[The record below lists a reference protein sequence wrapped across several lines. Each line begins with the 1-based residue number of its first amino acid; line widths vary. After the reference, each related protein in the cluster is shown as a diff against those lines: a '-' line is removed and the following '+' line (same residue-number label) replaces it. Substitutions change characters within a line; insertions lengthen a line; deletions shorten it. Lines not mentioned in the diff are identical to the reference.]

1 MAAHDGGEAFEVTNE
16 SDARAIVDAN
26 AYLTLATADAA
37 GTPWASPVW
46 FAHDGYVRFV
56 WVSRPDARH
65 SQNVAARPE
74 VGIVVFD
81 STVPVGGAQAVYV
94 EATAEVV
101 GDADLEG
108 LIGVFSRRSE
118 AQGGPPWTAATSPAM
133 PPIACTSPGPRPTT
147 CSGRGTGAS
156 RYDWATP
163 DSRRKSLRG

>member
-101 GDADLEG
+101 DDADLDR

-118 AQGGPPWTAATSPAM
+118 AQGGPPWTAADVAGDAAHRLYVARASAHYVLG
-133 PPIACTSPGPRPTT
+133 PGDRRLSVRLGD
-147 CSGRGTGAS
+147 SG
-156 RYDWATP
+156 
-163 DSRRKSLRG
+163 